1 VRLEEKSADGVV
13 GRADHVLS
21 LAVLGGG
28 IRARHPQLHP
38 VGEKEVAGGGVI
50 ELPTI
55 VTLNGLNGEAE
66 LSGHPVV
73 EVVEGEKASD
83 LARKGK
89 VHT

>member
-1 VRLEEKSADGVV
+1 LEEKSADGVV
-13 GRADHVLS
+13 GRADHALS

-28 IRARHPQLHP
+28 IRARHTQLHP

-55 VTLNGLNGEAE
+55 ITLNGLNGEAE
-66 LSGHPVV
+66 LSGHPSKKWRRA
-73 EVVEGEKASD
+73 GKASD